1 MRTGL
6 GFYAP
11 RRAAVAPFSPLDIAG
26 LAAWYDATVGVTD
39 AGSGAVSAWA
49 DQSGNGRHLAAS
61 GSERPTT
68 GTRTQNS
75 KNVIDFNG
83 ANSMASSSSFTQGD
97 SDTVFVVCLNDDG
110 SDSTAQVV
118 YNSSNTAAR
127 TRINKIATNVWTIT
141 SGTNLEGGTPDTN
154 PHLITGVFGGASSI
168 LRLDGSQLASGT
180 AGTSSGSSAPT
191 LGATSAGNQRWDGWI
206 AEVLHYDSVLSGGDI
221 AAVEAY
227 LTAKWGL

>member
-6 GFYAP
+6 GFHV
-11 RRAAVAPFSPLDIAG
+11 RRTEAAAPFDPLSISG

-39 AGSGAVSAWA
+39 AGSGAVSQWN
-49 DQSGNGRHLAAS
+49 DQSGNGRHLTAA

-75 KNVIDFNG
+75 RNVIDFSG
-83 ANSMASSSSFTQGD
+83 SNSMASSSSFTQGT

-110 SDSTAQVV
+110 SDATAQVV
-118 YNSSNTAAR
+118 YNSSNGAAR
-127 TRINKIATNVWTIT
+127 TRMNKIATNVWTIT
-141 SGTNLEGGTPDTN
+141 SGTNLSGGTPDTN

-180 AGTSSGSSAPT
+180 AGTSSGSSAPF
-191 LGATSAGNQRWDGWI
+191 LGAAPAGGQRWDGWI
-206 AEVLHYDSVLSGGDI
+206 AEVLHYDSVLSGPDI
-221 AAVEAY
+221 ALVEAY